1 MNSKKNNHALQ
12 KSIIWKQSNKWDQEK
27 YKRVKESIQIR
38 IKKNNEIVYS
48 TSDGE
53 ILRIEKPQEYLINHF
68 LFNNKDQIKNLL
80 WFCEYRQSNRQY
92 QKWSATWGGEVLR
105 GVGGYIN
112 NGLKEGSWKELI
124 QNYSSQVIVYQI
136 GQYLNDKKKGIWE
149 FMYKNNKIG
158 SGLYNEQ
165 GQKHCKW
172 RELSHDFSDQSQIT
186 LKGEYKNGKKIGR
199 WDVFYG
205 EFELIGGG
213 SYDEIGNSTKIGHW
227 IELRDDFWNQ
237 SQVIFIGE
245 YKNSQKLGRWN
256 ILYRQINKQN
266 FKQIG
271 GGCFSE
277 SKGLKEGQWTELSDG
292 FWYDQQITI
301 KGVYKKGKK
310 VGKWN
315 IWYHNRDTNKNDQM
329 QKIKFTVLVEEVLM
343 MKEVMVLKSENG
355 LSQVMGFGLEHK
367 QLFKVNIKMDKDM
380 VIGIFYIKINRCG
393 GLYSQGGNEIKVG
406 KWIELYEE
414 FYDDLQ
420 ITYNGIY
427 KFGKKVGRW
436 NILFRKIDKF
446 QLIGGGSYQ
455 IGGNENKVGKWIEL
469 SNEFK
474 IHSQITYIG
483 EYKNS
488 KKIGYWDI
496 YWYWLGNIKMYC
508 IKIMQL
514 QVVVGHMMK
523 MVMERK
529 LGNGLSKAIILEI
542 IHKSLLV
549 VITKMVQK
557 LVDGIFYLRGRLW
570 NQCKILMQCKLL
582 VEVGN
587 ILLKEMVQRM
597 EGGLKQIS
605 IFLWIYNLHILENIK
620 MAKKLVNGIFVI
632 GIVEQ
637 INLKKCQYKN
647 LENFSGGGL
656 YLQGGDGQKVGI
668 WIELSDQFKQYEQI
682 SYAGEYNKN
691 GKKVGRWDIWYKD
704 SETKYNEQ
712 IGGGYYDQEGQGV
725 KIGSWIELCEGFKK
739 SQLFSKEI
747 TYNGEYI
754 KDRKVGR
761 WDIMYREWNKES
773 FHQIGYGYYDERGD
787 GIKIGKWMELS
798 YWFYVDR
805 QITYIGEYK
814 NGKKIGIWL
823 EFDIKKNEIIKEMK
837 YDD

>member
-12 KSIIWKQSNKWDQEK
+12 KSIIWKQSKKWDQEK

-112 NGLKEGSWKELI
+112 NGLKEGPWKELI

-136 GQYLNDKKKGIWE
+136 GQYQNDKKKGIWE

-186 LKGEYKNGKKIGR
+186 LNGEYKNGKKIGR
-199 WDVFYG
+199 WDILFKRQIM
-205 EFELIGGG
+205 ELIGGG
-213 SYDEIGNSTKIGHW
+213 QYSFEGDGVKNGRWTEINFNFSVDLQLTY
-227 IELRDDFWNQ
+227 N
-237 SQVIFIGE
+237 GE
-245 YKNSQKLGRWN
+245 YKNG
-256 ILYRQINKQN
+256 
-266 FKQIG
+266 
-271 GGCFSE
+271 
-277 SKGLKEGQWTELSDG
+277 
-292 FWYDQQITI
+292 
-301 KGVYKKGKK
+301 
-310 VGKWN
+310 
-315 IWYHNRDTNKNDQM
+315 
-329 QKIKFTVLVEEVLM
+329 
-343 MKEVMVLKSENG
+343 
-355 LSQVMGFGLEHK
+355 
-367 QLFKVNIKMDKDM
+367 
-380 VIGIFYIKINRCG
+380 
-393 GLYSQGGNEIKVG
+393 
-406 KWIELYEE
+406 
-414 FYDDLQ
+414 
-420 ITYNGIY
+420 
-427 KFGKKVGRW
+427 
-436 NILFRKIDKF
+436 
-446 QLIGGGSYQ
+446 
-455 IGGNENKVGKWIEL
+455 
-469 SNEFK
+469 
-474 IHSQITYIG
+474 
-483 EYKNS
+483 
-488 KKIGYWDI
+488 KKIGQWDI
-496 YWYWLGNIKMYC
+496 CYRDRRINKFE
-508 IKIMQL
+508 KI
-514 QVVVGHMMK
+514 
-523 MVMERK
+523 
-529 LGNGLSKAIILEI
+529 
-542 IHKSLLV
+542 
-549 VITKMVQK
+549 
-557 LVDGIFYLRGRLW
+557 
-570 NQCKILMQCKLL
+570 
-582 VEVGN
+582 
-587 ILLKEMVQRM
+587 
-597 EGGLKQIS
+597 
-605 IFLWIYNLHILENIK
+605 
-620 MAKKLVNGIFVI
+620 
-632 GIVEQ
+632 
-637 INLKKCQYKN
+637 
-647 LENFSGGGL
+647 GGGL
-656 YLQGGDGQKVGI
+656 YLQGGDGQKVGK
-668 WIELSDQFKQYEQI
+668 WIELSDQFKQHEQI

-712 IGGGYYDQEGQGV
+712 IGGGCYDQEGQGV

-761 WDIMYREWNKES
+761 WNIMYREWNKES

-814 NGKKIGIWL
+814 NGKKIGTWF
-823 EFDIKKNEIIKEMK
+823 EFEIKKNEIIKEMK